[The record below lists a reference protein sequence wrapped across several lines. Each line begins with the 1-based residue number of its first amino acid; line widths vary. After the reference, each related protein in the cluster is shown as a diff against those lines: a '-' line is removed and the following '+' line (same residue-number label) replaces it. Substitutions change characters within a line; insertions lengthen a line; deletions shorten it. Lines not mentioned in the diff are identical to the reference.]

1 MYWSQVFI
9 PTARYLPISC
19 SIFST
24 VSFILPCVAQA
35 KVRFIVEGL
44 RPDGR
49 EEWMRAGESIRPACS
64 EQNPPAVTGARCA
77 LPHAEISQCASQHT
91 SVFWCSSHEVV
102 HILNWFTVLSL
113 AQEARNARVVN
124 FACGFNRHPL
134 ARARPPPYSRTRRTQ
149 RYRLRPKCCLGQ
161 VSANS
166 AGSGRSSA

>member
-113 AQEARNARVVN
+113 AQRSAERTSGQFCLRIQPTSTRPRPSPAIFQNA
-124 FACGFNRHPL
+124 
-134 ARARPPPYSRTRRTQ
+134 PYAA
-149 RYRLRPKCCLGQ
+149 
-161 VSANS
+161 VSAS
-166 AGSGRSSA
+166 AEMLPWSSLCK